1 MPTFIHDFW
10 ESNTGP
16 CVCKGK
22 SLASKLSPQPYFQFF
37 ARDGGNI
44 QLSSSPIA
52 GDVLFL
58 AVFSPHKYLHILSYG
73 DKFKRD

>member
-10 ESNTGP
+10 ESSTGP

-22 SLASKLSPQPYFQFF
+22 SLASKFSPQPYFQFF
-37 ARDGGNI
+37 AIDGGNI
-44 QLSSSPIA
+44 QLSSLPIPV
-52 GDVLFL
+52 GVSFL
-58 AVFSPHKYLHILSYG
+58 AVFFLHKFSYG